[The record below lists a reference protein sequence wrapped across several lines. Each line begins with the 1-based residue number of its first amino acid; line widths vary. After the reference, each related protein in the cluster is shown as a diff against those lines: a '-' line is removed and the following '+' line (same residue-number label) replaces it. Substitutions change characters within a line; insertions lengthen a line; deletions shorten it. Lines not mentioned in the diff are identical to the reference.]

1 MKKQDMILLG
11 IACLAILIIYMNCR
25 VREHLTGQVLFT
37 PTDATGYP
45 NTAGSTTFDDWFVP
59 AFPQGTTD
67 STTYMQI
74 AKATLWFVIEYSPNY
89 AKATAPL
96 SKDDFY
102 KDFLTVYNNTIVVL
116 ADNGVPGP
124 GASFVND
131 PTQFSGNTYAGL
143 VYDYYYGPKSKTP
156 YASTLAPI
164 APPPK
169 PPAPSS
175 PAPVAPSPTF
185 GTSAAPPAAS
195 SSPNQPLTFY
205 LPQPCK
211 SEYKNV
217 PGGSL
222 EVRCFN

>member
-1 MKKQDMILLG
+1 MKKMDMILLG
-11 IACLAILIIYMNCR
+11 IVCVVALLIYINR
-25 VREHLTGQVLFT
+25 NVREHLTGQFIPS

-45 NTAGSTTFDDWFVP
+45 STPGSTTFDNWFVP
-59 AFPQGTTD
+59 AYPQGSTD
-67 STTYMQI
+67 PTTYMQI

-89 AKATAPL
+89 AKATVPL

-102 KDFLTVYNNTIVVL
+102 TDFLPVYNNTIVVL
-116 ADNGVPGP
+116 ADNVIPAP

-131 PTQFSGNTYAGL
+131 PTLLASNAYAGL

-156 YASTLAPI
+156 YVAPPATLGPI

-169 PPAPSS
+169 P
-175 PAPVAPSPTF
+175 VAPTPTF
-185 GTSAAPPAAS
+185 GTSAAPPASS

-205 LPQPCK
+205 VPQPCK

-217 PGGSL
+217 PGGSI
-222 EVRCFN
+222 EIRCFD